1 MLAVTLGPA
10 TAGAAVP
17 LGTAAGVGVEGDRH
31 SAVARPHAGLE
42 RDAADPKPE
51 LARS

>member
-10 TAGAAVP
+10 TAGAAAP
-17 LGTAAGVGVEGDRH
+17 LGTAAGVGKVI
-31 SAVARPHAGLE
+31 VTRPSPEPTPVWNATPQ
-42 RDAADPKPE
+42 DSKPE